1 MLDPVRAA
9 QEHWTNL
16 STEDPAFADAVASA
30 MKRCGH
36 VAETLGARL
45 QRMGFP
51 VHPVRQPPLPDIDDR
66 IATLERLSAGPLPP
80 QLVAFWKV
88 VGQLRFMEST
98 DYAHVRFWSERGT
111 NGLTGAVVV
120 AGLDD
125 GDLEYL
131 SDEIADWKED
141 EDEDPFEIPLAPD
154 DLHKDN
160 ISGGS
165 PFVMTATSR
174 WDEQFHFDGWNAS
187 TQTGVA
193 NCDLVSYLR
202 TALLECG
209 GFPGLRGDPAFE
221 RVRADLVAGLEV
233 F

>member
-9 QEHWTNL
+9 QENWTKL
-16 STEDPAFADAVASA
+16 SAEDPVFADTVASA
-30 MKRCGH
+30 MNRCAR
-36 VAETLGARL
+36 VAEALDARF

-51 VHPVRQPPLPDIDDR
+51 VNPVRQPPLPDIDDR
-66 IATLERLSAGPLPP
+66 IATLERLDAGPVPP
-80 QLVAFWKV
+80 QLVAFWKA

-111 NGLTGAVVV
+111 KGLTGAVVV

-131 SDEIADWKED
+131 SDEIAAWKED
-141 EDEDPFEIPLAPD
+141 SDGDPFEIPLAPD

-160 ISGGS
+160 ISGGA
-165 PFVMTATSR
+165 PFVMAATSR
-174 WDEQFHFDGWNAS
+174 WDERFRFDGWNAS
-187 TQTGVA
+187 IQTGVVD
-193 NCDLVSYLR
+193 CDLVSYLR

>member
-9 QEHWTNL
+9 QERWTKL
-16 STEDPAFADAVASA
+16 SPEDPTFPDAVASA
-30 MKRCGH
+30 MTGFAR
-36 VAETLGARL
+36 VADALGDRL

-51 VHPVRQPPLPDIDDR
+51 VHPVRQSPLPDIDAR
-66 IATLERLSAGPLPP
+66 IAKLEQLGAGPLPP
-80 QLVAFWKV
+80 QLVAFWKA
-88 VGQLRFMEST
+88 VGQLRFMESAE
-98 DYAHVRFWSERGT
+98 YAHVRFWSDRGT
-111 NGLTGAVVV
+111 DGLTGAVVV

-125 GDLEYL
+125 DDLEYL

-141 EDEDPFEIPLAPD
+141 GDEDPFEIPLAPD

-165 PFVMTATSR
+165 PFVMAATPS
-174 WDEQFHFDGWNAS
+174 WNEQFHFDGWNAS
-187 TQTGVA
+187 TQTGVTD
-193 NCDLVSYLR
+193 CDLVSYLR

-221 RVRADLVAGLEV
+221 RVRPDLVAGLEV